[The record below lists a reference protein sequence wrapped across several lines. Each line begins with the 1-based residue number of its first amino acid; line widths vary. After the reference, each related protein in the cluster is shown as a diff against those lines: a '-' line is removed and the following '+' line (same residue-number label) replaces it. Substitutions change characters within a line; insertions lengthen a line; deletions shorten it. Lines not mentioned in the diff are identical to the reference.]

1 MLAQLVE
8 YAVVRKHGNAWTVLR
23 GGEPIGCRHALDR
36 AVDFATL
43 LAEREALTGRRATR
57 VVMDGA
63 EDVLLDGAQALHCAA

>member
-1 MLAQLVE
+1 MIAQLVE

-43 LAEREALTGRRATR
+43 LAEREALAQRRATR
-57 VVMDGA
+57 VVVDRVDA
-63 EDVLLDGAQALHCAA
+63 ALISSVHAWRCAA